1 MQDSECVLNQHCKYL
16 VSTLGSWQKNE
27 KLTGCTRPKQK
38 PRVSRLHC
46 DIHSSAKRK
55 TLTILSLPAV
65 DIDNA
70 IITRLKPTN
79 KIQYVT
85 ISYPETGCNIIKQSL
100 TSSLLLLVSDN
111 RINTHPNIQRD
122 FHILNKKS
130 KTSLCIWSCTIT
142 YDNSKRFNA
151 SQWCMHIL
159 CIYVLFSI
167 KILFCDNTALKKA

>member
-38 PRVSRLHC
+38 PTVSRLHC

-55 TLTILSLPAV
+55 TLTILSLTAV

-79 KIQYVT
+79 TIQYVT
-85 ISYPETGCNIIKQSL
+85 ISYPETCCNIIKQSL
-100 TSSLLLLVSDN
+100 NPPTSVGFRQQD
-111 RINTHPNIQRD
+111 
-122 FHILNKKS
+122 
-130 KTSLCIWSCTIT
+130 
-142 YDNSKRFNA
+142 
-151 SQWCMHIL
+151 
-159 CIYVLFSI
+159 
-167 KILFCDNTALKKA
+167 KILIQIFKAIFIFWIKNQRPLYAFDHVLLHMTTARDLTLHNDACIFYAFMYYFQ

>member
-1 MQDSECVLNQHCKYL
+1 MNAPSISPGYRVIPFLTRFCGKLIKYFDTVKKLCREIRSGSPVSIVSSEPASTCDKCERLLMQDSECVLDQHCKYL
-16 VSTLGSWQKNE
+16 VSPLGSWQKNE

-38 PRVSRLHC
+38 PTVSRLHC

-100 TSSLLLLVSDN
+100 TS
-111 RINTHPNIQRD
+111 
-122 FHILNKKS
+122 
-130 KTSLCIWSCTIT
+130 T
-142 YDNSKRFNA
+142 Y
-151 SQWCMHIL
+151 
-159 CIYVLFSI
+159 
-167 KILFCDNTALKKA
+167 FCWFQTTG

>member
-1 MQDSECVLNQHCKYL
+1 MTK
-16 VSTLGSWQKNE
+16 
-27 KLTGCTRPKQK
+27 
-38 PRVSRLHC
+38 
-46 DIHSSAKRK
+46 KRK
-55 TLTILSLPAV
+55 THSVYQTKTETHGIKTSPWHSFICEKK
-65 DIDNA
+65 DSHNIKSSSCWYRQCNNHQ
-70 IITRLKPTN
+70 TETN
-79 KIQYVT
+79 KHDSIRYNFLSWDRLQHHKT
-85 ISYPETGCNIIKQSL
+85 IPDIH
-100 TSSLLLLVSDN
+100 LLLLVSDN